1 MTYTEYKVHG
11 THDVEKKKNFC
22 DILVNVKIEGEKHIY
37 IITAK
42 HSYQYLSLIVI
53 SL

>member
-1 MTYTEYKVHG
+1 MMLW
-11 THDVEKKKNFC
+11 KKKIFC

-42 HSYQYLSLIVI
+42 HS
-53 SL
+53 